1 MSDTALSLMPNDTMK
16 YGIFLAPFH
25 DLKENP
31 TQAMQRDLELLE
43 YLDDLGYAEAWVG
56 EHHSGGFEIIA
67 CPEVFIAAAAER
79 TKHIKLGTGVA
90 SLPYHHPFMVAGRAT
105 QLDHMTRGRFMLGVG
120 PGALVG
126 DAYRMGIDPEQQ
138 RRMMNESLDVIV
150 KLLDGETVTM
160 KSDWF
165 EVKDAHV
172 QIPPFTVPRTEM
184 AVACARS
191 PSGALAAGKHGIG
204 MLSIGGTND
213 EALKHHANNWRMCE
227 EAAAEHGKT
236 VSRENWRLVTLMHIA
251 ETRDEARRNVEFGL
265 EDFAT
270 YFRDISTFPI
280 IPHDVGPAYN
290 YLVDNR
296 VAVIGTPD
304 DAIEYIETLL
314 EGSGGFGSLMQLA
327 HNWADWEATKRNYEL
342 IARYVMPHFQKSNR
356 DRRYSYD
363 YSRDNKEAFQPQAA
377 QAVQTEIDR
386 YQSKKT
392 GETAE

>member
-1 MSDTALSLMPNDTMK
+1 MTSSALSLMPNDTMK

-31 TQAMQRDLELLE
+31 TQAMQRDMWLLE
-43 YLDDLGYAEAWVG
+43 YLDELGYAEAWIG
-56 EHHSGGFEIIA
+56 EHHSGGFEIIS

-79 TKHIKLGTGVA
+79 TKHIKLGTGVV

-126 DAYRMGIDPEQQ
+126 DAYRMGIDPEAQ

-150 KLLDGETVTM
+150 KLMDGETVSM

-165 EVKDAHV
+165 EAKDAHL
-172 QIPPFTVPRTEM
+172 QIPPFTTPRTEM

-191 PSGALAAGKHGIG
+191 PSGALAAGKHGLG

-213 EALKHHANNWRMCE
+213 EALIHHANNWRMCE
-227 EAAAEHGKT
+227 EEAAENGKT
-236 VSRENWRLVTLMHIA
+236 VSRKNWRLVTLMHIA
-251 ETRDEARRNVEFGL
+251 ETREEARRNVEYGL

-270 YFRDISTFPI
+270 YFKDISTFPI
-280 IPHDVGPAYN
+280 VPHEIDNAYE
-290 YLVDNR
+290 YLMENR

-342 IARYVMPHFQKSNR
+342 IARYVMPHFQKSNL
-356 DRRYSYD
+356 DRTHSYN
-363 YSRDNKEAFQPQAA
+363 YSRDNKDKFQGQAA
-377 QAVQTEIDR
+377 QAVQSEIER
-386 YQSKKT
+386 YEEKKK
-392 GETAE
+392 GLAAE

>member
-1 MSDTALSLMPNDTMK
+1 MTSSALSLMPNDTMK

-31 TQAMQRDLELLE
+31 TQAMQRDMWLLE
-43 YLDDLGYAEAWVG
+43 YLDELGYAEAWVG
-56 EHHSGGFEIIA
+56 EHHSGGFEIIS

-79 TKHIKLGTGVA
+79 TKHIKLGTGVV

-105 QLDHMTRGRFMLGVG
+105 QLAHMTRGRFMLGVG

-126 DAYRMGIDPEQQ
+126 DAYRMGIDPEAQ

-150 KLLDGETVTM
+150 KLMDGETVSM

-165 EVKDAHV
+165 EAKDAHL
-172 QIPPFTVPRTEM
+172 QIPPFTTPRTEM

-191 PSGALAAGKHGIG
+191 PSGALAAGKHGLG

-213 EALKHHANNWRMCE
+213 EALIHHANNWRMCE
-227 EAAAEHGKT
+227 EEAAENGKT
-236 VSRENWRLVTLMHIA
+236 VSRKNWRLVTLMHIA
-251 ETRDEARRNVEFGL
+251 ETREEARRNVEYGL

-270 YFRDISTFPI
+270 YFKDISTFPI
-280 IPHDVGPAYN
+280 VPHEIDNAYE
-290 YLVDNR
+290 YLMENR
-296 VAVIGTPD
+296 GAVIGTPD

-342 IARYVMPHFQKSNR
+342 IARYVMPHFQKSNL
-356 DRRYSYD
+356 DRTHSYN
-363 YSRDNKEAFQPQAA
+363 YSRDNKDKFQGQAA
-377 QAVQTEIDR
+377 QAVQSEIER
-386 YQSKKT
+386 YEEKKK
-392 GETAE
+392 GLVAE

>member
-1 MSDTALSLMPNDTMK
+1 MTSSALSLMPNDTMK

-31 TQAMQRDLELLE
+31 TQAMQRDMWLLE
-43 YLDDLGYAEAWVG
+43 YLDELGYAEAWVG
-56 EHHSGGFEIIA
+56 EHHSGGFEIIS

-79 TKHIKLGTGVA
+79 TKHIKLGTGVV

-105 QLDHMTRGRFMLGVG
+105 QLAHMTRGRFMLGVG

-126 DAYRMGIDPEQQ
+126 DAYRMGIDPEAQ

-150 KLLDGETVTM
+150 KLMDGETVSM

-165 EVKDAHV
+165 EAKDAHL
-172 QIPPFTVPRTEM
+172 QIPPFTTPRTEM

-191 PSGALAAGKHGIG
+191 PSGALAAGKHGLG

-213 EALKHHANNWRMCE
+213 EALIHHANNWRMCE
-227 EAAAEHGKT
+227 EEAAENGKT
-236 VSRENWRLVTLMHIA
+236 VSRKNWRLVTLMHIA
-251 ETRDEARRNVEFGL
+251 ETREEARRNVEYGL

-270 YFRDISTFPI
+270 YFKDISTFPI
-280 IPHDVGPAYN
+280 VPHEIDNAYE
-290 YLVDNR
+290 YLMENR

-342 IARYVMPHFQKSNR
+342 IARYVMPHFQKSNL
-356 DRRYSYD
+356 DRTHSYN
-363 YSRDNKEAFQPQAA
+363 YSRDNKDKFQGQAA
-377 QAVQTEIDR
+377 QAVQSEIER
-386 YQSKKT
+386 YEEKKK
-392 GETAE
+392 GLAAE

>member
-1 MSDTALSLMPNDTMK
+1 MK

-31 TQAMQRDLELLE
+31 TQAMQRDMWLLE
-43 YLDDLGYAEAWVG
+43 YLDELGYAEAWVG
-56 EHHSGGFEIIA
+56 EHHSGGFEIIS

-79 TKHIKLGTGVA
+79 TKHIKLGTGVV

-126 DAYRMGIDPEQQ
+126 DAYRMGIDPEAQ

-150 KLLDGETVTM
+150 KLMDGETVSM

-165 EVKDAHV
+165 EAKDAHL
-172 QIPPFTVPRTEM
+172 QIPPFTTPRTEM

-191 PSGALAAGKHGIG
+191 PSGALAAGKHGLG

-213 EALKHHANNWRMCE
+213 EALIHHANNWRMCE
-227 EAAAEHGKT
+227 EEAAENGKT
-236 VSRENWRLVTLMHIA
+236 VSRKNWRLVTLMHIA
-251 ETRDEARRNVEFGL
+251 ETREEARRNVEYGL

-270 YFRDISTFPI
+270 YFKDISTFPI
-280 IPHDVGPAYN
+280 VPHEIDNAYE
-290 YLVDNR
+290 YLMENR

-342 IARYVMPHFQKSNR
+342 IARYVMPHFQKSNL
-356 DRRYSYD
+356 DRTHSYN
-363 YSRDNKEAFQPQAA
+363 YSRDNKDKFQGQAA
-377 QAVQTEIDR
+377 QAVQSEIER
-386 YQSKKT
+386 YEEKKK
-392 GETAE
+392 GLAAE

>member
-1 MSDTALSLMPNDTMK
+1 MTSSALSLMPNDTMK

-31 TQAMQRDLELLE
+31 TQAMQRDMWLLE
-43 YLDDLGYAEAWVG
+43 YLDELGYAEAWVG
-56 EHHSGGFEIIA
+56 EHHSGGFEIIS

-79 TKHIKLGTGVA
+79 TKHIKLGTGVV

-126 DAYRMGIDPEQQ
+126 DAYRMGIDPEAQ

-150 KLLDGETVTM
+150 KLMNGETVSM

-165 EVKDAHV
+165 EAKDAHL
-172 QIPPFTVPRTEM
+172 QIPPFTTPRTEM

-191 PSGALAAGKHGIG
+191 PSGALAAGKHGLG

-213 EALKHHANNWRMCE
+213 EALIHHANNWRMCE
-227 EAAAEHGKT
+227 EEAAENGKT
-236 VSRENWRLVTLMHIA
+236 VSRKNWRLVTLMHIA
-251 ETRDEARRNVEFGL
+251 ETREEARRNVEYGL

-270 YFRDISTFPI
+270 YFKDISTFPI
-280 IPHDVGPAYN
+280 VPHEIDNAYE
-290 YLVDNR
+290 YLMENR

-342 IARYVMPHFQKSNR
+342 IARYVMPHFQKSNL
-356 DRRYSYD
+356 DRTHSYN
-363 YSRDNKEAFQPQAA
+363 YSRDNKDKFQGQAA
-377 QAVQTEIDR
+377 QAVQSEIER
-386 YQSKKT
+386 YEEKKK
-392 GETAE
+392 GLAAE